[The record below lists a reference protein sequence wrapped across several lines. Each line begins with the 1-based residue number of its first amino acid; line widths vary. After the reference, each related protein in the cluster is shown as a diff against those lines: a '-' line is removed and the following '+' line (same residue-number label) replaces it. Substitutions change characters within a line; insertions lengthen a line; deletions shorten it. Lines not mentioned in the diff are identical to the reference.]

1 MRIILLIIFFILS
14 FSITTY
20 SWEKVPVPTYVDKKV
35 KSPWNFFED
44 FENLEEGKLKF
55 NQIFRIYDKGAGL
68 KPIRIKNVISSDKKI
83 LPQIIPNTGIKYV
96 TLEVLIAPIFLISL
110 T

>member
-20 SWEKVPVPTYVDKKV
+20 SWEKVPVPNYVDKKV

-68 KPIRIKNVISSDKKI
+68 KPIRIKKDFDGN
-83 LPQIIPNTGIKYV
+83 KY
-96 TLEVLIAPIFLISL
+96 LEITVKPVSYTHLRAHE